1 MTFNEGMQI
10 DTSTTSSSGGG
21 RGPGRG
27 IAVGGGLGGLLIV
40 VVALFLG
47 VDPSTVIPQ
56 QQQIDTGGVEAPGFD
71 LSQCKTGEDANTD
84 RAVPRGG
91 DGQLGGRRV
100 GSSCCPAT
108 RGRTSRLFT
117 GQVDTGC
124 GPATSDVGPFYCP
137 VDQTA
142 YFDTDFFQVL
152 VDQFGSSGGP
162 LAQEYVV
169 AHEYGHHVQNLKGVL
184 GRAQQ
189 DPGQGATGGG
199 VRTELQ
205 ADCYAGVWAHYAA
218 ITKQES
224 TGVPFLEPLSDKDI
238 ADALSAAS
246 SVGDDR
252 IQKAADRPGQSR
264 GVDPRLVRATA
275 EVVHRRLP
283 DRRPEQV
290 RHLRDQQPWVGPHGR
305 RRRRRALPRDVRRA
319 GSLRGNRNGHHRP
332 RRRHHRL
339 LPRRGGGPRRR
350 GPMRH
355 CGNSTE
361 PARRRRRPGDDRGD
375 ARTTRSC
382 RSKCTTPDWMS
393 AS

>member
-10 DTSTTSSSGGG
+10 DTSTTSTSGGG

-27 IAVGGGLGGLLIV
+27 MAIGGGVGGLLIV

-47 VDPSTVIPQ
+47 VDPSSVIPQ
-56 QQQIDTGGVEAPGFD
+56 QGQIGSTEGVEAPGFD
-71 LSQCKTGEDANTD
+71 LSQCRTGEDANRIVQCRVVATTNSVD
-84 RAVPRGG
+84 SVWQ
-91 DGQLGGRRV
+91 QLLPGYKR
-100 GSSCCPAT
+100 PQT
-108 RGRTSRLFT
+108 RLFT

-124 GPATSDVGPFYCP
+124 GRATSDVGPFYCP

-169 AHEYGHHVQNLKGVL
+169 AHEYGHHVQNLRGVL

-189 DPGQGATGGG
+189 DPQGAEGGG

-218 ITKQES
+218 IDKQES

-252 IQKAADRPGQSR
+252 IQKSATGRVNPEAWTHGSSEQRQKWFTVGYQT
-264 GVDPRLVRATA
+264 GDPNKCDTFATNN
-275 EVVHRRLP
+275 L
-283 DRRPEQV
+283 
-290 RHLRDQQPWVGPHGR
+290 G
-305 RRRRRALPRDVRRA
+305 
-319 GSLRGNRNGHHRP
+319 
-332 RRRHHRL
+332 
-339 LPRRGGGPRRR
+339 
-350 GPMRH
+350 
-355 CGNSTE
+355 
-361 PARRRRRPGDDRGD
+361 
-375 ARTTRSC
+375 
-382 RSKCTTPDWMS
+382 
-393 AS
+393 